1 MVDERQQVAEQ
12 LDEEIHGLHHATR
25 DGGEE
30 DQARTGQTYGGRQ
43 EFSPCR

>member
-25 DGGEE
+25 DSGEE
-30 DQARTGQTYGGRQ
+30 DQARIGQTYGGRQ
-43 EFSPCR
+43 EFSPGR